1 MMKPTVAMHVPV
13 VRPYTAGFQ
22 ELVGVNVLGQ
32 PQEDG
37 NVPIS
42 SMTGFASISGQTGDS
57 DWRWDL
63 KSVNAR
69 GLDLRFRLPPGH
81 DGLEPKL
88 RAAAQAALKRGSV
101 AISLNTKYQKTVGR
115 ISVDD
120 EALAQAIS
128 HIVVARKQLEN
139 AGLPVAKT
147 SAEAVLSVPGVLLS
161 GDESDGLDPSALGPD
176 LLRGFEAA
184 IDALVTERRAEGA
197 RLGRVISEQVTQIES
212 LTRDAQACAE
222 EAVIALRERFKT
234 QLTTLLSDT
243 SISPERMEQEAAILA
258 SKADVREEIDRLHA
272 HVAAAR
278 ELLAMEE
285 PIGRR
290 LDFLTQEFN
299 REANTLCS
307 KSPTD
312 ALTRIGLDLKMVVDQ
327 IKEQAANVE

>member
-13 VRPYTAGFQ
+13 VHPYTAGFKR
-22 ELVGVNVLGQ
+22 LVRVNVIAQ

-42 SMTGFASISGQTGDS
+42 SMTGFASSSGQTGDS
-57 DWRWDL
+57 DWRWDV

-81 DGLEPKL
+81 DALEPKL
-88 RAAAQAALKRGSV
+88 RAAAQQALKRGSV
-101 AISLNTKYQKTVGR
+101 AISLHTKFQKAAGR
-115 ISVDD
+115 IAVDD
-120 EALAQAIS
+120 AALAQAIS
-128 HIVVARKQLEN
+128 QISAVRGQLES
-139 AGLPVAKT
+139 AGIPVADAR
-147 SAEAVLSVPGVLLS
+147 AEAVLTLPGVLLS
-161 GDESDGLDPSALGPD
+161 SDESEGDEPSAVGPE
-176 LLRGFEAA
+176 LLRGFETT
-184 IDALVTERRAEGA
+184 IEGLVAERRAEGA
-197 RLGRVISEQVTQIES
+197 RLARVISEQVTQIES
-212 LTRDAQACAE
+212 LTRDAEACAE
-222 EAVIALRERFKT
+222 KAVIALRERFKT

-278 ELLAMEE
+278 ELLEMDE

>member
-1 MMKPTVAMHVPV
+1 MHVPV
-13 VRPYTAGFQ
+13 VHPYTAGFQ
-22 ELVGVNVLGQ
+22 GLYRVNVFAQ
-32 PQEDG
+32 PQKDG

-42 SMTGFASISGQTGDS
+42 SMTGFASTSGQSGDS
-57 DWRWDL
+57 DWRWDV

-69 GLDLRFRLPPGH
+69 GLGLRFRLPLGH
-81 DGLEPKL
+81 EALEPKL
-88 RAAAQAALKRGSV
+88 RTIAQTALKRGSV
-101 AISLNTKYQKTVGR
+101 AISLNTKFQKAVGR
-115 ISVDD
+115 TSVD
-120 EALAQAIS
+120 EAGLAQAIA
-128 HIVVARKQLEN
+128 HIAAVRGQLES
-139 AGLPVAKT
+139 AGIPAAET
-147 SAEAVLSVPGVLLS
+147 SAEAVLSLPGVLLS
-161 GDESDGLDPSALGPD
+161 SEDSEGDDPSAIGPD
-176 LLRGFEAA
+176 LLKGFEAA
-184 IDALVTERRAEGA
+184 MKALVAERQAEGA

-212 LTRDAQACAE
+212 LTRDAEACAE

-243 SISPERMEQEAAILA
+243 AISSERMEQESAVLA
-258 SKADVREEIDRLHA
+258 TKADVREEIDRLHA

-278 ELLAMEE
+278 ELLETDE

-312 ALTRIGLDLKMVVDQ
+312 ALTRIGLDLKVVVDQ

>member
-1 MMKPTVAMHVPV
+1 
-13 VRPYTAGFQ
+13 
-22 ELVGVNVLGQ
+22 L
-32 PQEDG
+32 
-37 NVPIS
+37 
-42 SMTGFASISGQTGDS
+42 
-57 DWRWDL
+57 
-63 KSVNAR
+63 
-69 GLDLRFRLPPGH
+69 
-81 DGLEPKL
+81 
-88 RAAAQAALKRGSV
+88 
-101 AISLNTKYQKTVGR
+101 
-115 ISVDD
+115 
-120 EALAQAIS
+120 
-128 HIVVARKQLEN
+128 
-139 AGLPVAKT
+139 
-147 SAEAVLSVPGVLLS
+147 PGVLLS
-161 GDESDGLDPSALGPD
+161 GDDSDGPDPSALGPD

-184 IDALVTERRAEGA
+184 IEALVTERRAEGA

-212 LTRDAQACAE
+212 LTRDAEACAE
-222 EAVIALRERFKT
+222 EALIALRERFKT

-243 SISPERMEQEAAILA
+243 SISQERMEQEAAVLA